1 LSYLHRA
8 PSLINLVQ
16 NKTKKSNSNNKKNN
30 IDKSENNINNRN
42 KSNNNSGNNDGE
54 SDGNNSEENTL
65 EFLSS
70 MKNVLTADD
79 VDAVVVPVS
88 SYIHTFIRFEIFF
101 DFSF

>member
-1 LSYLHRA
+1 MHRA

-42 KSNNNSGNNDGE
+42 KSDDNGSGNNDGE
-54 SDGNNSEENTL
+54 SDGNNSDENTL

-88 SYIHTFIRFEIFF
+88 LYIHTFLIFEIFF